1 MAAAR
6 KIFRIEQSAAAR
18 LQAAAT
24 VHDGLRDGDI
34 ERAVAALRALLA
46 AATSG
51 SPAAAAAGA
60 GKLAR
65 LSAELER
72 IAGAADGSD
81 KTGRPGVPALTSRIG
96 HELSAVVDGSEQAT
110 QKILAA
116 AEQIDAAANALCL
129 ALTGKSDQR
138 LAQDIQH
145 LVVRIFE
152 ACNFQDLI
160 GQRVA
165 KVVAALQFVEAQMAR
180 VLEEITTASAK
191 RPLHGPRLEGDSGHA
206 SQDDVNALFADKR
219 VANSE

>member
-1 MAAAR
+1 MAVAR
-6 KIFRIEQSAAAR
+6 KVFRIEQSAAAR
-18 LQAAAT
+18 LETAAT
-24 VHDGLRDGDI
+24 MRDGLRNGDI
-34 ERAVAALRALLA
+34 ERAIAALRALMA

-60 GKLAR
+60 SKLAR

-72 IAGAADGSD
+72 IVGAADESD
-81 KTGRPGVPALTSRIG
+81 KTGGSRPHALTSRIG

-110 QKILAA
+110 QKILSA
-116 AEQIDAAANALCL
+116 AEQIDAAANALAVAL
-129 ALTGKSDQR
+129 AGKSERR

-165 KVVAALQFVEAQMAR
+165 KVVAALQCVEVQMAR
-180 VLEEITTASAK
+180 VLEEITTASAA
-191 RPLHGPRLEGDSGHA
+191 RALHGPRLEGDRGHA
-206 SQDDVNALFADKR
+206 SQDDINALFAGDK
-219 VANSE
+219 AD